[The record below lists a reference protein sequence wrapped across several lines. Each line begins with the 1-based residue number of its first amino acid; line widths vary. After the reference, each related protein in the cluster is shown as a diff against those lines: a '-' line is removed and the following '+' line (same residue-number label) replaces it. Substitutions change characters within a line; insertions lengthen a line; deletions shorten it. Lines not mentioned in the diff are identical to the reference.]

1 MNCRTVLLYVAIPM
15 AVTLLLILQFAH
27 GSFQRI
33 NDLVMRGVGA
43 LMFSKFGVLPL
54 PLIHII
60 LLGHLVMTVVMIT
73 SVYNYESGKKPS
85 ISAPLETQIQHHA
98 KVWRA
103 QRNLYLTCLSLSLWY
118 ALNSVYSLKVQL
130 ARLGV
135 GNTGRQG
142 VKQTKRVI
150 DATNITSASADDSES
165 APAVADET
173 ELAPLIKQRPPATN
187 PKAKKAT

>member
-1 MNCRTVLLYVAIPM
+1 
-15 AVTLLLILQFAH
+15 
-27 GSFQRI
+27 
-33 NDLVMRGVGA
+33 MRAVGA
-43 LMFSKFGVLPL
+43 LIFSKFGVLPL

-60 LLGHLVMTVVMIT
+60 LLCHLVMTVVMIT
-73 SVYNYESGKKPS
+73 TVYQYESGKRPS
-85 ISAPLETQIQHHA
+85 ISAPLETQIQHQS

-142 VKQTKRVI
+142 VKQTKRVV
-150 DATNITSASADDSES
+150 DANTASSASNNSASIAATLQSAGKAS
-165 APAVADET
+165 APMADET
-173 ELAPLIKQRPPATN
+173 ELTPLVRERPPATN